1 MIQLILSGVS
11 LGRLHGGG
19 DIDVHLKDEQ
29 ESIMWRKGSSV
40 NYFPHTMHAILSIKL
55 LNCWLLGPI
64 PRGARAQES
73 VFNTAL

>member
-1 MIQLILSGVS
+1 MIQLIISGVS

-40 NYFPHTMHAILSIKL
+40 NYFPHTMHAILSMQVVKL
-55 LNCWLLGPI
+55 LASGSYPQRC
-64 PRGARAQES
+64 
-73 VFNTAL
+73 